1 MAKPSVR
8 KYREAA
14 KELRRYLDSEKHR
27 SMQPEQAFLRWYAEA
42 RFGALQGLTVV
53 DGKND
58 GGIDALVENDGRQYV
73 IQSKYEVVPSAS
85 LVTRSEIAGFEKVV
99 GRFQDPDGG
108 DEFAAWLDTVRPELR
123 RTYSKVRE
131 RTAKDPSSVRFVFVT
146 TKRFRL
152 AAGEAV
158 EIEDLQHVAALWD
171 LYREGFTPATEAIE
185 LTLTNPQHTGSE
197 AGDFRTYVG
206 LADVLDFLVL
216 MRDDRNERL
225 FAQNVRT
232 DLRSRINREIRQTYE
247 REPDRFW
254 LGNNGIYIVC
264 KQVVSSGS
272 QYKLVYPSIINGS
285 QTLHSISTSHKR
297 HSCKILVRIL
307 EMDVLGNPKLL
318 GAVIRRTNTQNPM
331 KLINLSAHDACQLN
345 VARFLD
351 RFRIFYERRER
362 EWANEKK
369 TVLTEYRAID
379 MKAVAQWLSTRDPAI
394 GLGRARSRT
403 SELFQGNLYTRIFGG
418 FDRQLKSTD
427 YDKLVITVWAGLF
440 IDGLL
445 ASLPRK
451 WKTYGRIS
459 HLALIKATV
468 AAIEANQDL
477 NRQIPESLRQHR
489 FGWRYVPARAKA
501 PFKKMLKEL
510 VRLQRAKQRQESNL
524 DFTNFFK
531 RDDLTQH
538 AFQRVFTPRA
548 RASVARAILHSLPTI
563 E

>member
-27 SMQPEQAFLRWYAEA
+27 STQADQAFIRWYAEA
-42 RFGALQGLTVV
+42 RFGTLQGLTVV

-58 GGIDALVENDGRQYV
+58 GGIDALIDNDGRQYV
-73 IQSKYEVVPSAS
+73 IQSKYEVVPNAS

-99 GRFQDPDGG
+99 SRFHNKDGR
-108 DEFAAWLDTVRPELR
+108 DEFSAWLDTVRPNLR
-123 RTYSKVRE
+123 RTYTRLHE
-131 RTAKDPSSVRFVFVT
+131 RTVKDPSSVRFVFVT
-146 TKRFRL
+146 TKRFQL

-171 LYREGFTPATEAIE
+171 LYREGFTPPTEGIE
-185 LTLTNPQHTGSE
+185 LTLINAQHTGSE
-197 AGDFRTYVG
+197 AGDFRTYVA
-206 LADVLDFLVL
+206 LADVQDFLSL

-247 REPDRFW
+247 HEPDRFW

-264 KQVVSSGS
+264 KQVIATGN

-285 QTLHSISTSHKR
+285 QTLHSIAASHKR
-297 HSCKILVRIL
+297 HSCRILVRIL
-307 EMDVLGNPKLL
+307 AMDVLGNPKLL

-351 RFRIFYERRER
+351 RFQIFYQRRER

-369 TVLTEYRAID
+369 AVLIDYRPVD
-379 MKAVAQWLSTRDPAI
+379 MKAVAQWLSTRDQGI

-403 SELFQGNLYTRIFGG
+403 SDLFQGNLYQRIFGG

-427 YDKLVITVWAGLF
+427 YDRLVVTVWAGLF

-445 ASLPRK
+445 AFLPKK
-451 WKTYGRIS
+451 WRSYSKIS
-459 HLALIKATV
+459 HLALVKAVVT
-468 AAIEANQDL
+468 AIEGNPEL
-477 NRQIPESLRQHR
+477 RKRIPESLRQHR
-489 FGWRYVPARAKA
+489 FGWRYVPARARA
-501 PFKKMLKEL
+501 PFRTMIRGF

-531 RDDLTQH
+531 RDDLTQR
-538 AFQRVFTPRA
+538 AFSRVCTPQA
-548 RASVARAILHSLPTI
+548 RAHLGRTLLRALPEI